1 MARIKSTMTKN
12 VYGDGYEKEI
22 TLDNGE
28 TYIIRNSVKKNIYGD
43 GYEQE
48 IVKKESTS
56 NANQPIFTTL
66 FELISVVFGI
76 IAVIGLAKMY
86 DVKLIVI
93 GIIGATV
100 SFIIGWSKILNWKF
114 VSSMIMIFI
123 LIIGGII
130 LGFYLLMQ
138 LFMNLI

>member
-28 TYIIRNSVKKNIYGD
+28 QYIVRNSMRKNIYGD

-56 NANQPIFTTL
+56 NTNQPIFTTL
-66 FELISVVFGI
+66 FELIAVVFGI
-76 IAVIGLAKMY
+76 IAVIGLVKMY

-93 GIIGATV
+93 GVIGATF

-114 VSSMIMIFI
+114 VSSMILRFI

-130 LGFYLLMQ
+130 LGFYLLMH
-138 LFMNLI
+138 LFMDLI

>member
-28 TYIIRNSVKKNIYGD
+28 QYIVRNSMRKNIYGD

-48 IVKKESTS
+48 IVKKDSTS
-56 NANQPIFTTL
+56 DSQPLFTML
-66 FELISVVFGI
+66 FELIAVVFGI

-93 GIIGATV
+93 GVIGTTI
-100 SFIIGWSKILNWKF
+100 SFIIGWTKVLNWKF

-123 LIIGGII
+123 LIISGII